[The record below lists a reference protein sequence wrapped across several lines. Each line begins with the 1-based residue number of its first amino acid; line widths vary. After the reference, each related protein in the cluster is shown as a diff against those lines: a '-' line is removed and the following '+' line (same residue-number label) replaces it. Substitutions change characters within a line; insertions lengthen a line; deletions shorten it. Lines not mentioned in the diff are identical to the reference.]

1 MPPERRRFPRIPEP
15 FEVQYRVFGD
25 LAASWNTVMTVNLSA
40 GGVRF
45 RSPETLEPGN
55 ALELKVQ
62 LAGFNQM
69 LTLRGS
75 VIWGRLQS
83 PGVMEYGVQF
93 VDVAMPQQIQ
103 IDRLVHFLR
112 QRV

>member
-1 MPPERRRFPRIPEP
+1 MFQERRKFPRIPES
-15 FEVQYRVFGD
+15 FELQYRVFGD
-25 LAASWNTVMTVNLSA
+25 MAASWSAVRTANLSA

-45 RSPETLEPGN
+45 RSLETLESGTP
-55 ALELKVQ
+55 LELHVQ
-62 LAGFNQM
+62 LAGFTQM

-75 VIWGRLQS
+75 VVWGRMQS

-93 VDVAMPQQIQ
+93 VDVTMRQQAE
-103 IDRLVHFLR
+103 IDRLVQFLR